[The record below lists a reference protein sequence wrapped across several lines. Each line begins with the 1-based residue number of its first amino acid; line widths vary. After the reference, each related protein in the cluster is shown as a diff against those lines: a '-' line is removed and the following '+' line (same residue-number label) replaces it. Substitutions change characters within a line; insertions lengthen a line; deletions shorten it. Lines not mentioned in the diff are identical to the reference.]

1 MAPRLAHLVLLLALA
16 VPPACRA
23 MSARRAGPQPAPATC
38 VASGRGDPPRHW
50 LGCRADPGPPRDLTD
65 EERLLLGQPLDPN
78 RAGARALA
86 FVPGLSPRLA
96 RAVVEDRAVNGPF
109 ADVEGLDRV
118 PGIGPQRLE
127 RARAALA
134 VRPEGPSLPR

>member
-1 MAPRLAHLVLLLALA
+1 MAPRLAHLAVLLALA
-16 VPPACRA
+16 IPPACRA
-23 MSARRAGPQPAPATC
+23 LWSRRVGPGPFPDSCA
-38 VASGRGDPPRHW
+38 ASGRGDPPRHW
-50 LGCRADPGPPRDLTD
+50 LGCRSDPGPPRDLSD

-109 ADVEGLDRV
+109 ADVEALDRV
-118 PGIGPQRLE
+118 PGIGPRRLE

-134 VRPEGPSLPR
+134 VAPPGAPLPP